1 MWCSEELQ
9 ILLQAQHQLMLMRSF
24 STLNEIEIQVVK
36 VASESPWHRWQVG
49 TLTLIMLAW
58 YEEPVVVVWE
68 FWKMTRPQQEALRS
82 EGINRH
88 EWERK
93 RHSALFM
100 RRGPEIGRL
109 SACVQKSHDYDDQ
122 ILFNN
127 KFQRM
132 LVLVGCVIFL
142 LSINFKMKI
151 FRNCREA
158 RLRRWVSEGQE
169 WAEDV
174 WTFRSRNRTSLHQS
188 AGAKHQEDTSFAGC
202 VCNEMMITRSWRC
215 ILTPHC
221 HPQDIQ
227 QRIAHIL
234 IDIFSNITFS
244 PKMRRWAF
252 SRKNLKRLRRALVQ
266 DHLLSFVILN

>member
-1 MWCSEELQ
+1 MVIQPCSCVEDRRLVDC
-9 ILLQAQHQLMLMRSF
+9 QHACRKAMTMMIKFF
-24 STLNEIEIQVVK
+24 STTNFKECSCWLD
-36 VASESPWHRWQVG
+36 
-49 TLTLIMLAW
+49 AW
-58 YEEPVVVVWE
+58 YSS
-68 FWKMTRPQQEALRS
+68 FLSTSKWK
-82 EGINRH
+82 
-88 EWERK
+88 
-93 RHSALFM
+93 
-100 RRGPEIGRL
+100 
-109 SACVQKSHDYDDQ
+109 Y
-122 ILFNN
+122 
-127 KFQRM
+127 
-132 LVLVGCVIFL
+132 
-142 LSINFKMKI
+142 

-188 AGAKHQEDTSFAGC
+188 VGAKHQEDTSFAGC